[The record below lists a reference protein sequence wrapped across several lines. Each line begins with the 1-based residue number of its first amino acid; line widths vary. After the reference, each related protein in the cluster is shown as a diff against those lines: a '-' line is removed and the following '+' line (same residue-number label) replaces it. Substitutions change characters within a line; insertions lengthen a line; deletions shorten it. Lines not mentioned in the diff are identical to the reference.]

1 MNAFKITTADG
12 NYWITSMN
20 ATLDEAKAYFTGHV
34 HITENFETGEESR
47 SPVISVEQI

>member
-12 NYWITSMN
+12 KYWITSMN

-47 SPVISVEQI
+47 SPVVSVEQV